1 MALKWLASF
10 YLQNIHSWTSNTHQ
24 ILVIHSH
31 SFYLQVYEMR
41 MDISDY
47 SLWAYLPEEVTLSCI
62 LSYYVSVLM
71 YVYVYMYLYTYDCIN
86 IYSLIVYI
94 IYTQIHML
102 LSVVLYKIGL
112 ILHIFST
119 TWCFSS
125 KQYTRNHPH
134 IIKTWKMILMNTLEK
149 KMEMVIKH
157 ENSLKTKKYILYIF

>member
-10 YLQNIHSWTSNTHQ
+10 YLQNIHNWTSNTHQ
-24 ILVIHSH
+24 ILVFHSH

-71 YVYVYMYLYTYDCIN
+71 YIYVYMYLYTYDYIN

-102 LSVVLYKIGL
+102 LSVVLYKIRL

-125 KQYTRNHPH
+125 KQYTRNHPN
-134 IIKTWKMILMNTLEK
+134 IIKTWKNDPNEHIGK
-149 KMEMVIKH
+149 
-157 ENSLKTKKYILYIF
+157 ENGNGY